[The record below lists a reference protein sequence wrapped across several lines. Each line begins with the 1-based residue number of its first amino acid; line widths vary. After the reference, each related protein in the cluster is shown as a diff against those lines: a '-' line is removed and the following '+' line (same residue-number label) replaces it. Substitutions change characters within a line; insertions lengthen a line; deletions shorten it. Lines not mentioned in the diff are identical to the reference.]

1 MLECYLAELCII
13 YGSASI
19 FIHTGRKKRMFKVAI
34 DGPGGA
40 GKSTI
45 SKAAAKKLGFVYI
58 DTGAMYR
65 TAALFCLRQGI
76 DIKNNPEC
84 AAAAVD
90 TIHIDIDYKQDGQHI
105 YLNGE
110 DVSEQ
115 IRTPEVSMGASDV
128 SAIGKVRQRLVAF
141 QRELAKSKN
150 VIMDGRDIGTK
161 VLPDAQVKIF
171 LTASAEIRAKRRF
184 DELAA
189 KGEPVSFDAV
199 LKDIEKRDRNDETR
213 AVSPLRPAED
223 SVLLDTSGFTFEQS
237 LQAVLDIIKKELN
250 QLEKGC

>member
-1 MLECYLAELCII
+1 
-13 YGSASI
+13 
-19 FIHTGRKKRMFKVAI
+19 MFKVAI

-45 SKAAAKKLGFVYI
+45 SKAAAKQKGFVYI

-65 TAALFCLRQGI
+65 AAALFCMRQGI
-76 DIKNNPEC
+76 DIQNSPEQ

-90 TIHIDIDYKQDGQHI
+90 TISIDIDYQQDGQHI

-115 IRTPEVSMGASDV
+115 IRSPEVSMGASEV
-128 SAIGKVRQRLVAF
+128 SAIGKVRERLVAF
-141 QRELAKSKN
+141 QRELAASKN

-171 LTASAEIRAKRRF
+171 LTASAEVRAKRRY
-184 DELAA
+184 DELVA
-189 KGEPVSFDAV
+189 KGDDVSFHEV

-213 AVSPLRPAED
+213 AVSPLKPAED
-223 SVLLDTSGFTFEQS
+223 SVLLDTSALSFAES
-237 LQAVLDIIKKELN
+237 LQAVVDIIDKKLKN
-250 QLEKGC
+250 

>member
-1 MLECYLAELCII
+1 
-13 YGSASI
+13 
-19 FIHTGRKKRMFKVAI
+19 MFNVAI

-45 SKAAAKKLGFVYI
+45 SRAAAQKLGFVYI

-65 TAALFCLRQGI
+65 AAALFCLRLGI
-76 DIKNNPEC
+76 DIRRDAERT
-84 AAAAVD
+84 AAAVD
-90 TIHIDIDYKQDGQHI
+90 SVYIDINYMPDGQHI

-110 DVSEQ
+110 DVSTQ
-115 IRTPEVSMGASDV
+115 IRTPEVSMGASEV
-128 SAIGKVRQRLVAF
+128 SAIGRVREKLVAL
-141 QRELAKSKN
+141 QRELAASKN

-184 DELAA
+184 NELAA
-189 KGEPVSFDAV
+189 KGEAVSFDAV

-213 AVSPLRPAED
+213 AVSPLKPAED
-223 SVLLDTSGFTFEQS
+223 SVLLDTGNLTFEQS
-237 LQAVLDIIKKELN
+237 LTAVLNIIEKELN
-250 QLEKGC
+250 QRKKGC